1 MSELDGEKG
10 CGTQTHGFPWLDGEV
25 AEDEDSWGRKARN
38 VSRWWHDQENKGI
51 FWSQVNDTDDKV
63 ETSMKAVELKNIA
76 RRFSSGL

>member
-1 MSELDGEKG
+1 M
-10 CGTQTHGFPWLDGEV
+10 
-25 AEDEDSWGRKARN
+25 
-38 VSRWWHDQENKGI
+38 SRWWHDQENKGI